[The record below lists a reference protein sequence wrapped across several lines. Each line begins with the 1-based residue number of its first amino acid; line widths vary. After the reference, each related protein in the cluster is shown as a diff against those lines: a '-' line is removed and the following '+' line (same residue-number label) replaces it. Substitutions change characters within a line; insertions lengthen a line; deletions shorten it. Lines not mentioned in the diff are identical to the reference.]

1 MNLLSL
7 ILDIAL
13 VAIIIL
19 VIGTSAKRG
28 FAVSIMEFIGTVVA
42 TIASA
47 FLGSLVSTLIYNQ
60 FIKNSI
66 INDVTLALRDIQGPN
81 GISGSIFDRL
91 PGYVQNCLNADGVD
105 GSNLLDRVPSATN
118 SETLPLAVEEYIR
131 SIITSFI
138 TVIAMVII
146 FVILMV
152 IVIAVS
158 KKLGKVFKMPAKSN
172 VYKVLGGVFGAL
184 KAMLFLMILTL
195 FFDSLAMIMPTE
207 AAMGFNTAVEQ
218 SLLFKF
224 MYYINIPQLI
234 ISMIV

>member
-13 VAIIIL
+13 VAIVIL

-28 FAVSIMEFIGTVVA
+28 FAVSIMEFIGTIA
-42 TIASA
+42 AIIASA
-47 FLGSLVSTLIYNQ
+47 LLGSLASTLIYNQ
-60 FIKNSI
+60 FIRDNI

-81 GISGSIFDRL
+81 GVSGSIFERL
-91 PGYVQNCLNADGVD
+91 PGYVQNRLNAEGITS
-105 GSNLLDRVPSATN
+105 SNLLEKIPSATN
-118 SETLPLAVEEYIR
+118 SETLPLVVEEYIR

-146 FVILMV
+146 FVIFIV

-158 KKLGKVFKMPAKSN
+158 KKLGKVFKMPANNN
-172 VYKVLGGVFGAL
+172 VYKILGGVFGAL
-184 KAMLFLMILTL
+184 KAMLFLMVLTL
-195 FFDSLAMIMPTE
+195 FFDSLAMIMPTD

-224 MYYINIPQLI
+224 MYYINIPHLI
-234 ISMIV
+234 IGMIV